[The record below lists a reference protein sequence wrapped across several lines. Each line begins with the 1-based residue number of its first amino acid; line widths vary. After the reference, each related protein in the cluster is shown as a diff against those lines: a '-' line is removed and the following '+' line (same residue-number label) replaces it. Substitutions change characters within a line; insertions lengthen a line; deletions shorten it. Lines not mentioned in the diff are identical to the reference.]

1 MMDKLKK
8 CEMKFLMDHPM
19 GFDDVS
25 LKDINK
31 RHNFSK
37 MATLTQ
43 ESMVEENFKN
53 RDLIIERILEIVTK
67 SSLIS
72 RFNKP
77 KFKTFINSMTHFERE
92 LLVDGY
98 HMILYG
104 DEERGFNQVLEIYRT
119 YKVAGWP
126 VMSIIQAYFKPN
138 DNVFIK
144 PTTVKNIIKY
154 FEIVSITYNA
164 KPTYDFYNTF
174 RDIINEMK
182 MNVEPSLYPSNAAF
196 TGFLMMTMEI

>member
-1 MMDKLKK
+1 
-8 CEMKFLMDHPM
+8 
-19 GFDDVS
+19 
-25 LKDINK
+25 
-31 RHNFSK
+31 
-37 MATLTQ
+37 
-43 ESMVEENFKN
+43 
-53 RDLIIERILEIVTK
+53 
-67 SSLIS
+67 
-72 RFNKP
+72 
-77 KFKTFINSMTHFERE
+77 
-92 LLVDGY
+92 
-98 HMILYG
+98 
-104 DEERGFNQVLEIYRT
+104 
-119 YKVAGWP
+119 
-126 VMSIIQAYFKPN
+126 MSIIQAYFKPN

>member
-1 MMDKLKK
+1 MIDKLKK
-8 CEMKFLMDHPM
+8 CEMRFLMDYPM
-19 GFDDVS
+19 GFDDKS

-43 ESMVEENFKN
+43 ERMAEENFEN
-53 RDLIIERILEIVTK
+53 RDMIIDSILEIVSK

-77 KFKTFINSMTHFERE
+77 KFKTFINSMTHFEKE

-98 HMILYG
+98 RMMLYG
-104 DEERGFNQVLEIYRT
+104 DEERGFNQVLDIYRI
-119 YKVAGWP
+119 YKIAGWS
-126 VMSIIQAYFKPN
+126 VMTIIQAYIKPN

-154 FEIVSITYNA
+154 FEIKSITYNSR
-164 KPTYDFYNTF
+164 PTFDFYNSF
-174 RDIINEMK
+174 RNIVNEMK
-182 MNVEPSLYPSNAAF
+182 LKVDPSLYPSNAAF

>member
-1 MMDKLKK
+1 MMDKLNK
-8 CEMKFLMDHPM
+8 CQMKFLMDHPM
-19 GFDDVS
+19 GFDDES

-43 ESMVEENFKN
+43 ESMAEENFKN
-53 RDLIIERILEIVTK
+53 RDKIIESILEIVSK

-98 HMILYG
+98 QMMLYG
-104 DEERGFNQVLEIYRT
+104 DEERGFNQVLEVYKR

-126 VMSIIQAYFKPN
+126 VMTIILAYIKPN
-138 DNVFIK
+138 HEVFIK

-154 FEIVSITYNA
+154 FEIESITYNA
-164 KPTYDFYNTF
+164 KPNFDFYNTF
-174 RDIINEMK
+174 REIINEMK